1 MATHEITTLT
11 ILKNMG
17 YIPVAFLG
25 LSTESYGIL
34 ALLMI
39 VDTITGI
46 IRAGVV
52 HGWGS
57 VNSHNLSFGVLSKM
71 CLISAPFIVAIAG
84 RGAGVDLTLV
94 AKGALNMLILSEAY
108 SVLGNTQAIRIRK
121 DIKEFDAIN
130 IILGRLRQTI
140 ERLLVTDNGKKR

>member
-1 MATHEITTLT
+1 MNTHEITTLT
-11 ILKNMG
+11 ILKNLG
-17 YIPVAFLG
+17 YIPAVFLG

-39 VDTITGI
+39 MDTITGV

-71 CLISAPFIVAIAG
+71 CLILTPFVVVIAG
-84 RGAGVDLTLV
+84 RGAGVDLTMV
-94 AKGALNMLILSEAY
+94 AKGALSVLILSEAY
-108 SVLGNTQAIRIRK
+108 SILGNTQSIRIRK
-121 DIKEFDAIN
+121 DVLEFDAIN
-130 IILGRLRQTI
+130 VVLSKLRGVL
-140 ERLLVTDNGKKR
+140 EKLLVADNGRKR

>member
-1 MATHEITTLT
+1 MPTHELTTT
-11 ILKNMG
+11 AILKNLG
-17 YIPVAFLG
+17 YIPAVFLG

-39 VDTITGI
+39 MDTITGV

-71 CLISAPFIVAIAG
+71 CLILTPFVVVIAG
-84 RGAGVDLTLV
+84 RGAGIDLSLV
-94 AKGALNMLILSEAY
+94 ASGALSVLILSEAY
-108 SVLGNTQAIRIRK
+108 SILGNTQAIRIRK

-130 IILGRLRQTI
+130 IILSKLRKTL
-140 ERLLVTDNGKKR
+140 ERLLVADDGRKR

>member
-1 MATHEITTLT
+1 MATQEITALT
-11 ILKNMG
+11 ILKNLG

-34 ALLMI
+34 AALMV
-39 VDTITGI
+39 VDTITGV

-52 HGWGS
+52 HGWRS

-71 CLISAPFIVAIAG
+71 CLIATPFIVAIAG

-94 AKGALNMLILSEAY
+94 AKGALSMLILSEAY
-108 SVLGNTQAIRIRK
+108 SILGNTQAIRIRK
-121 DIKEFDAIN
+121 DIREFDAIN
-130 IILGRLRQTI
+130 IILSRLRAMI
-140 ERLLVTDNGKKR
+140 EKLLVTDNGKKR